1 MFYIYKHN
9 QHPEYR
15 LIVPKQAELPTEIR
29 EEWTLCDMT
38 DRVEAE
44 QQAVRFGVSVCSFPL
59 MERRD

>member
-15 LIVPKQAELPTEIR
+15 LIVPKQTELPTEIR

-44 QQAVRFGVSVCSFPL
+44 QQAEIEISGYCLFRSGP
-59 MERRD
+59 R

>member
-29 EEWTLCDMT
+29 GEWTLCDMT

-44 QQAVRFGVSVCSFPL
+44 QQAEIEISGYCLFRSEP
-59 MERRD
+59 R